1 MPILQLIESG
11 LWAHTGIMADKKIL
25 SAPLL
30 AFALASCVTTSDPSA
45 NAEVASTP
53 RPMLAEEGG
62 TDPATDLAF
71 AQAAC
76 GGCHAVEPPG
86 LSPNPQS
93 PTFADIANSPGLTDD
108 TLATWL
114 SDAHNYPEEMDFD
127 LNEKQVAT
135 IARHMLRLRDPD
147 YEKSVY

>member
-1 MPILQLIESG
+1 M
-11 LWAHTGIMADKKIL
+11 AHTKKLALAASSIMLALTACITT
-25 SAPLL
+25 SAPADL
-30 AFALASCVTTSDPSA
+30 AA
-45 NAEVASTP
+45 ASTP
-53 RPMLAEEGG
+53 RPMLAEQGG
-62 TDPATDLAF
+62 TDPASDLAF

-86 LSPNPQS
+86 LSPNSQS

-108 TLATWL
+108 TLALWL

-127 LNEKQVAT
+127 LNEKQVET

-147 YEKSVY
+147 YEKPAY

>member
-1 MPILQLIESG
+1 M
-11 LWAHTGIMADKKIL
+11 AHKKKLVLTLTSIM
-25 SAPLL
+25 L
-30 AFALASCVTTSDPSA
+30 ALTSCVTSGSPADVPA
-45 NAEVASTP
+45 ASIP

-62 TDPATDLAF
+62 TDPASDLAF

-108 TLATWL
+108 TLALWL

-127 LNEKQVAT
+127 LNDKQVET

-147 YEKSVY
+147 YEKPGF

>member
-1 MPILQLIESG
+1 MIKTMTL
-11 LWAHTGIMADKKIL
+11 A
-25 SAPLL
+25 SASL
-30 AFALASCVTTSDPSA
+30 ALALASCVTTSDPAA
-45 NAEVASTP
+45 NAHADSTP
-53 RPMLAEEGG
+53 RPMLADEGG
-62 TDPATDLAF
+62 TDPASDLAF

-86 LSPNPQS
+86 LSPNPKS

-108 TLATWL
+108 TLAVWL

-127 LNEKQVAT
+127 LNDKQIET

-147 YEKSVY
+147 YEKSIY

>member
-1 MPILQLIESG
+1 M
-11 LWAHTGIMADKKIL
+11 AHKKKLVLTLTSIM
-25 SAPLL
+25 L
-30 AFALASCVTTSDPSA
+30 ALTSCVTSGSPADVPA
-45 NAEVASTP
+45 ASIP

-62 TDPATDLAF
+62 TDPASDLAF

-108 TLATWL
+108 TLALWL

-127 LNEKQVAT
+127 LNDKQVET

-147 YEKSVY
+147 YEKPAY